1 MAIKLVPGG
10 HPYHALAEAA
20 ANAARLITPQDVESI
35 IASIAPSCGKPACA
49 KADICCATNFV
60 EEDRAKLRSH

>member
-20 ANAARLITPQDVESI
+20 ANAAKVLLLTRKGISAQT
-35 IASIAPSCGKPACA
+35 
-49 KADICCATNFV
+49 
-60 EEDRAKLRSH
+60 RAKLSLYA

>member
-20 ANAARLITPQDVESI
+20 ANAAIEVISPRELSQKIVGGQP
-35 IASIAPSCGKPACA
+35 
-49 KADICCATNFV
+49 
-60 EEDRAKLRSH
+60 